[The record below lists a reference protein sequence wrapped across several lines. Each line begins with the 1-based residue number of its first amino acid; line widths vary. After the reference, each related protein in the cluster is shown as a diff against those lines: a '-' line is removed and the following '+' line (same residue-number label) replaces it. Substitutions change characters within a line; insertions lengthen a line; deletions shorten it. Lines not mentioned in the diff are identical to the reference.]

1 MMTAFTNVVSVREVE
16 GNARR
21 KQNPHPDS
29 WFVVEILPG
38 EKIQLTCS
46 IPPSQS
52 KSPAIKDR

>member
-1 MMTAFTNVVSVREVE
+1 MQGESKTLILIHGLF
-16 GNARR
+16 
-21 KQNPHPDS
+21 
-29 WFVVEILPG
+29 VEILPG